1 MYKDWTEKNMRS
13 NKHLKKKRKKLNLKR
28 IGLMFLLLVIAVLA
42 FAYIQYKQGLSLSD
56 APEQIE
62 YEFTG
67 AKDQYGG
74 TNVLIL
80 GSDARENETVSRAD
94 TIMIG
99 HYHEDKGSFKVTS
112 IMRDTYVDIPGH
124 GYNKINT
131 AFALGGP
138 DLLRQTIKKNFD
150 IDLQYYAIIDFQG
163 FVRVID
169 EAFPK
174 GVKVDVEKQM
184 DKSDH
189 IGVTI
194 EPGEQYLDG
203 EHLLGYVRYRN
214 DAVGDFGRV
223 KRQQKVIKEVADQL
237 TSIQKIHKLPKLVGV
252 VKPYVNT
259 NIKTSNLLSMG
270 KDFISGDRS
279 AISTFR
285 IPVEG
290 TFEDR
295 RIDGKGLVLWID
307 EEANREA
314 FHEFIQQP

>member
-1 MYKDWTEKNMRS
+1 MNMRS
-13 NKHLKKKRKKLNLKR
+13 NKHLNKKRKKLNFKR
-28 IGLMFLLLVIAVLA
+28 IFLVFFILVGALSA
-42 FAYIQYKQGLSLSD
+42 FAYFQYKQGVTSSLDKD
-56 APEQIE
+56 APDQIK
-62 YEFTG
+62 YEFSG
-67 AKDQYGG
+67 AKDQFGG

-80 GSDARENETVSRAD
+80 GSDARKNETVSRAD
-94 TIMIG
+94 TIMIA
-99 HYHEDKGSFKVTS
+99 HYHEDKGTFKVTS

-163 FVRVID
+163 FVRVVD

-174 GVKVDVEKQM
+174 GVKVDVEKKM
-184 DKSDH
+184 TEADH

-194 EPGEQYLDG
+194 EPGEQMLDG

-223 KRQQKVIKEVADQL
+223 ERQQKIVKEVAKQL

-259 NIKTSNLLSMG
+259 NIKTSNLLFMG
-270 KDFISGDRS
+270 KDFISGDRDQVK
-279 AISTFR
+279 TFR
-285 IPVEG
+285 IPVQG
-290 TFEDR
+290 TYEDR
-295 RIDGKGLVLWID
+295 RIDGIGLVLWID
-307 EEANREA
+307 EEANKNA

>member
-1 MYKDWTEKNMRS
+1 MRS
-13 NKHLKKKRKKLNLKR
+13 NRHLKKKTKRLNVKR
-28 IGLMFLLLVIAVLA
+28 IFFLILFLVGVVLA
-42 FAYIQYKQGLSLSD
+42 FSYIQYKLGVSQSID
-56 APEQIE
+56 KNAPEQIE
-62 YEFTG
+62 YEFDG
-67 AKDQYGG
+67 DKDQYGG

-99 HYHEDKGSFKVTS
+99 HYHEDEGTFKVTS
-112 IMRDTYVDIPGH
+112 IMRDTYVDIPEH

-163 FVRVID
+163 FVQVID

-174 GVKVDVEKQM
+174 GVKVDVEKKM
-184 DKSDH
+184 TKSDR
-189 IGVTI
+189 IGVDI
-194 EPGEQYLDG
+194 EQGEQYLDG
-203 EHLLGYVRYRN
+203 KHLLGYVRFRR
-214 DAVGDFGRV
+214 DATADFGRV
-223 KRQQKVIKEVADQL
+223 ERQQKIVREVAEQL
-237 TSIQKIHKLPKLVGV
+237 TSIQKLHKLPKLVGV
-252 VKPYVNT
+252 VEPYVNT
-259 NIKTSNLLSMG
+259 NIKTSNILSMG

-279 AISTFR
+279 AIKTFR
-285 IPVEG
+285 IPAEG

-295 RIDGKGLVLWID
+295 RIDGIGDVLWID
-307 EEANREA
+307 EEANKTA